1 MKKINFKEINTE
13 KFIEMPEK
21 VLKDIEGGCIF
32 YKDYDTCTGKFL
44 HNRRKGC
51 SVTHNN
57 ITGNYTKRYHYKKT
71 TCIGPSW

>member
-57 ITGNYTKRYHYKKT
+57 ITGNYTK
-71 TCIGPSW
+71 